1 MPDEQIKVRYEDHM
15 GSDLTVANAAR
26 VSYGKRS
33 DLEETS
39 DGNFKLRITD
49 KRLIQFL
56 ARGMQTDDANKFS
69 ASVAEMGAR
78 ACTELNVDSLSV
90 LEDMLWTFRDTGE
103 HKSPFNHCFVSFV
116 VEAPIFVARQLVKH
130 EYLPWNEMSGR
141 YIELD
146 QMFTPTKYR
155 SKVRDKK
162 QGSGKAL
169 KGEHHDFLTALFSD
183 QNVYSFQAYKDAIAM
198 GLCEEQARGLLPLNT
213 MTQWWWSGSLGAFAK
228 MSRLRL
234 APDAQ
239 YESQLVARQISE
251 KMLELFPE
259 SWKALVLREFN

>member
-33 DLEETS
+33 DLEETD
-39 DGNFKLRITD
+39 DGQFKLRITD
-49 KRLIQFL
+49 KRLIQML
-56 ARGMQTDDANKFS
+56 ARGMQSDDVHKFM

-78 ACTELNVDSLSV
+78 ACTELNVDSISV

-116 VEAPIFVARQLVKH
+116 VEAPMFVARQLVKH

-141 YIELD
+141 YIEFD

-162 QGSGKAL
+162 QGSGKPL
-169 KGEHHDFLTALFSD
+169 KGDQHDFLEALFYD
-183 QNVYSFQAYKDAIAM
+183 QNAYAFQAYKDAIAM

-228 MSRLRL
+228 MCRLRL
-234 APDAQ
+234 TPDAQ
-239 YESQLVARQISE
+239 YESRLVAQQISN
-251 KMLELFPE
+251 KMMELFPE
-259 SWKALVLREFN
+259 SWKALVLREFT